1 MYVCM
6 YVCMYVLRIYGFPQ
20 TNVCMYVFECMN
32 VVYMYRKYYEC
43 TYSIYCTY
51 NNMCTVCIY
60 ALYVCANSSRL
71 LHAEILSDILAT
83 ASFVPPH
90 MPPFITM
97 QWFTWSRRMCTGY
110 LESIHS
116 STAILYPQL
125 LYAIIHPKVKRDIN
139 ILMYVCI

>member
-1 MYVCM
+1 
-6 YVCMYVLRIYGFPQ
+6 
-20 TNVCMYVFECMN
+20 
-32 VVYMYRKYYEC
+32 
-43 TYSIYCTY
+43 
-51 NNMCTVCIY
+51 MCTVCIC

-116 STAILYPQL
+116 STAILYSQS
-125 LYAIIHPKVKRDIN
+125 LYAIIHPKVTRDIN
-139 ILMYVCI
+139 ILMYVCIYMDNKHFNSTKRLLMLCYAIPYMHTIHTSLYIHSVMK